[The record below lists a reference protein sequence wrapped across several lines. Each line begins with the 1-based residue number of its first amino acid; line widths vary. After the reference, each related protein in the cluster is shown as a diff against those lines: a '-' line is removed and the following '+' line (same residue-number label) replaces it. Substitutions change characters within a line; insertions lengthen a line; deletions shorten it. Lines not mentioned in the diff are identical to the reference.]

1 MGTQQYKGLVIRVTG
16 KEVWVDSGDEMIRCL
31 LRGRLRREGRGF
43 QVVAGD
49 RVNVTLPEGGGNGA
63 IESVDPRDTWLSRY
77 AGARYSGA
85 RDGVER
91 VIVANID
98 TLFLV
103 ESLRS
108 PKLSHRFVD
117 RVLVSAES
125 GHVKVGICLNK
136 IDLCRNDE
144 DIEGFIKIYEPLG
157 YPVIASSAETGDGL
171 EQIESALEGGI
182 YAFVGRSGVGKSS
195 LLNRIDPNL
204 NLRVGEV
211 AQKTGRGKHTTTYS
225 QLYPL
230 KGGYVA
236 DTPGMQTFG
245 HPGQD
250 ASALPDCFPEFR
262 PLIGACRFHPC
273 THSHEPDCV
282 IKEAVD
288 NGAIA
293 STRYDSY
300 LDMLAEIELRE
311 KDQYS

>member
-1 MGTQQYKGLVIRVTG
+1 MGKRLGKGLVIRVTG
-16 KEVWVDSGDEMIRCL
+16 KEVWVDADGEVVPCL
-31 LRGRLRREGRGF
+31 LRGRLRREGQGF

-49 RVNVTLPEGGGNGA
+49 RVNVTWPEGGGNGA
-63 IESVDPRDTWLSRY
+63 IESVDPRTTWLSRY
-77 AGARYSGA
+77 AGARHAGA

-103 ESLRS
+103 ESLDS
-108 PKLSHRFVD
+108 PRLSHRFVD

-125 GHVKVGICLNK
+125 GHVSIRICLNK
-136 IDLCRNDE
+136 IDLGGDRQAIDE
-144 DIEGFIKIYEPLG
+144 FVSVYEPLG
-157 YPVIASSAETGDGL
+157 YPVTPTSAVTGAGL
-171 EQIESALEGGI
+171 EDVESAIEGGI

-195 LLNRIDPNL
+195 LLNRIDPDL

-211 AQKTGRGKHTTTYS
+211 AQKTGRGKHTTTFS

-245 HPGQD
+245 HPGSD
-250 ASALPDCFPEFR
+250 ASALPECFPEFR
-262 PLIGACRFHPC
+262 PFLGGCRFHPC
-273 THSHEPDCV
+273 THSHEPDCAV
-282 IKEAVD
+282 KQAVD
-288 NGAIA
+288 DGAIA
-293 STRYDSY
+293 ASRYESY

-311 KDQYS
+311 KDQY